1 LVLRKLCSAVTGRY
15 SGGAFG
21 ERTAFS
27 KGSSLRMNLA
37 DTFERQSRTVIVFEM
52 VLLVLIVGAVD
63 YVTGYQVSFFM
74 FYGPPIFFTA
84 WFCDKKNAFLVALL
98 SGITWWW
105 ADFAAGHPYLTNWHE
120 GWEVVMR
127 VGFFIFIAI
136 GSSALR
142 ARRDI
147 AEARIALLEHSRR
160 LEKEIITISERE
172 RERIGQDL
180 HDGLCQCLAAIGC
193 AAAAL
198 ESDLERLQLSDKAR
212 QAGEVRG
219 LLADAVMQTRNL
231 ARGLVPVETTA
242 NGLASALEELALSIT
257 RLARIDCRFEQPDEV
272 NITEETTATHLFRI
286 AQEAINNAI
295 KHANARS
302 IIVSLRA
309 RADAITL
316 DIRDDGVG
324 IDKSAGNSRGMG
336 LKILQYRAHCLGGNV
351 RVGPLPEGGTWVACT
366 IPREGAVDRHE
377 TPLAEPSAPTIAE
390 AIA

>member
-1 LVLRKLCSAVTGRY
+1 MSLATAVQ
-15 SGGAFG
+15 
-21 ERTAFS
+21 
-27 KGSSLRMNLA
+27 
-37 DTFERQSRTVIVFEM
+37 RQSQTMIVFEM
-52 VLLVLIVGAVD
+52 ILMVLVVGAVD

-84 WFCDKKNAFLVALL
+84 WLCDKKMALLVALL

-127 VGFFIFIAI
+127 VGFFIFVAI

-160 LEKEIITISERE
+160 LEKEIVTISERE

-180 HDGLCQCLAAIGC
+180 HDGLCQYLAAIGC

-198 ESDLERLQLSDKAR
+198 ESDLERIGLPEEAR
-212 QAGEVRG
+212 LAGEVRG
-219 LLADAVMQTRNL
+219 LLEDAVMQTRNL
-231 ARGLVPVETTA
+231 ARGLVPVETSA

-257 RLARIDCRFEQPDEV
+257 RLARIECHFVQSTEV
-272 NITEETTATHLFRI
+272 NIIEETTATHLFRI

-295 KHANARS
+295 KHANASRITVTLS
-302 IIVSLRA
+302 ASANEVTL
-309 RADAITL
+309 AI
-316 DIRDDGVG
+316 DDDGVG
-324 IDKSAGNSRGMG
+324 IDQATASNRGMG
-336 LKILQYRAHCLGGNV
+336 LNILQYRAHCLGGSV
-351 RVGPLPEGGTWVACT
+351 RIESLPGGGTRVACRVPQAHGCDSYRARVQELPETA
-366 IPREGAVDRHE
+366 
-377 TPLAEPSAPTIAE
+377 LAPATA
-390 AIA
+390 